1 LELILRTILNYI
13 LSMESR
19 SMMEPIRRC
28 RMHVATGLLVL
39 ACTIPG
45 RASAQEAGDAIP
57 TGVVRGV
64 VSASEDADSPLD
76 GVAVELVEVG
86 RRTVSDEDGR
96 FRFASVPVGRHTLR
110 LSVVGRAVLERRVE
124 VTAGAVT
131 RERLTLEAAPVALAP
146 MLVLQSR
153 TRLSE
158 GIDREL
164 VPGSLH
170 VIGSRSLRDRP
181 VVFDDVHALLR
192 QVPGVNVQEEDGYGL
207 RPNIGMRGT
216 GVERSSKITVMEDG
230 VLAAPAP
237 YAAPAAYYFPV
248 AGRMS
253 AIEVRKGSSQIRY
266 GPNTIGGALNL
277 VSSPIPS
284 AFSVM
289 LDAAAGSDASQK
301 IRARAGDSERH
312 FGWMVEGYRSRTD
325 GFKELDGGGATGF
338 DVQDYLGKFRL
349 NSDLDASTYQDLEL
363 KVGWYDEESNET
375 YLGLTDSDFALNPNR
390 RYAASQL
397 DLMDADHQMANLRH
411 FVRFPSGVD
420 LTTTAYFNAFARN
433 WYKLQ
438 SVDGTGI
445 STVLGDPDTYA
456 TELAVL
462 RGAADSEDGL
472 AIRANN
478 REYLSR
484 GIQTALRLSIGD
496 AVTHQVEL
504 GVRVHGDEEDR
515 FQQEDDYGISGGRM
529 FLAEEGAPGSQANR
543 VSTATAVALHL
554 QDRIRSGRFTVSPGL
569 RFETIDF
576 TRTDFEAGD
585 ASRAVPAGVRE
596 NSITAWIPGVG
607 AAMDVSSDATLF
619 AGVHRGF
626 GPPGPG
632 ADEETRAESSVNYEL
647 GLRVRRGAASLE
659 LTGFYSDYDNILGRA
674 TLATGESGTNEIFN
688 GGEVRAAGLELTASA
703 DPLDGSAGAWRLPV
717 QLTYTLTE
725 ATFRSAFE
733 SDFGPWGTVEV
744 GDHLPYVPRHQLFV
758 SAGLEKGPWSGRVAT
773 TASSAVRTVAGQGD
787 IPSSERTDSFV
798 VLAAGLD
805 YELSTDVTA
814 YAAVENLTDTHYVVA
829 RRPAGVR
836 PGLPRTL
843 QVGVRFTR

>member
-1 LELILRTILNYI
+1 
-13 LSMESR
+13 
-19 SMMEPIRRC
+19 MMAPIRR
-28 RMHVATGLLVL
+28 
-39 ACTIPG
+39 ACTHAVAGLIVFVCSLPG
-45 RASAQEAGDAIP
+45 TAPAQEAGETP
-57 TGVVRGV
+57 TGVVEGV
-64 VSASEDADSPLD
+64 VSASEDAESPLS
-76 GVAVELVEVG
+76 GVTVELIEIG
-86 RRTVSDEDGR
+86 RRTLSDEAGR
-96 FRFASVPVGRHTLR
+96 FRFTSVPEGRHTLR
-110 LSVVGRAVLERRVE
+110 LSVVGRTVLDRTVE
-124 VTAGAVT
+124 VTPSEVI
-131 RERLTLEAAPVALAP
+131 RQRLALDAAPVALEP

-158 GIDREL
+158 GVYREL
-164 VPGSLH
+164 IPGSVH
-170 VIGSRSLRDRP
+170 VIGPRSLQERP
-181 VVFDDVHALLR
+181 VVFDDIHALLR

-248 AGRMS
+248 AGRMNS
-253 AIEVRKGSSQIRY
+253 IEVRKGSSQIRY

-284 AFSVM
+284 SFSLM
-289 LDAAAGSDASQK
+289 LDAAAGSDESQK
-301 IRARAGDSERH
+301 IHARAGDSERH

-338 DVQDYLGKFRL
+338 DIQDYLGKFRV
-349 NSDLDASTYQDLEL
+349 NTDLDAPVYQEIEL
-363 KVGWYDEESNET
+363 KVGWYDEESDET

-420 LTTTAYFNAFARN
+420 LTTTAYYNAFARN

-438 SVDGTGI
+438 SVKGTGI
-445 STVLGDPDTYA
+445 STVLGDPDTFA
-456 TELAVL
+456 SELAVL

-484 GIQTALRLSIGD
+484 GVQTALGVSVGSD
-496 AVTHQVEL
+496 VTHQLEI

-515 FQQEDDYGISGGRM
+515 FQQEDDYGISAGRM
-529 FLAEEGAPGSQANR
+529 FLAEEGIPGSQANR
-543 VSTATAVALHL
+543 VASATAVAFHL

-569 RFETIDF
+569 RFESVDF
-576 TRTDFEAGD
+576 TRTDYEAGD
-585 ASRAVPAGVRE
+585 ASRATPTGVRE
-596 NSITAWIPGVG
+596 NSITAWIPGIG
-607 AAMDVSSDATLF
+607 AALDVSPDAKLF

-632 ADEETRAESSVNYEL
+632 AAEETRSESSVNYEL
-647 GLRVRRGAASLE
+647 GLRVRRGPASLE

-688 GGEVRAAGLELTASA
+688 GGDVRAAGIELAASA
-703 DPLDGSAGAWRLPV
+703 DALGGRTGAWRLPV

-733 SDFGPWGTVEV
+733 SDFEPWGTVEV
-744 GDHLPYVPRHQLFV
+744 GDQLPYVPRHQVFV
-758 SAGLEKGPWSGRVAT
+758 SAGLEKGAWHGRITT
-773 TASSAVRTVAGQGD
+773 TAASAVRTVAGQGD
-787 IPSSERTDSFV
+787 IPESERTDSFL

-805 YELSTDVTA
+805 YELTTSVTA
-814 YAAVENLTDTHYVVA
+814 YAAAENLTNTHYVVA

-843 QVGVRFTR
+843 QLGVRFTR

>member
-1 LELILRTILNYI
+1 
-13 LSMESR
+13 MV
-19 SMMEPIRRC
+19 EPIRRF
-28 RMHVATGLLVL
+28 RMLVVAGLLVF
-39 ACTIPG
+39 AGMIPG
-45 RASAQEAGDAIP
+45 TASAQEAKDTP
-57 TGVVRGV
+57 TGLVEGI
-64 VSASEDADSPLD
+64 VSASEDDHSPLE
-76 GVAVELVEVG
+76 GVTVELVEVR
-86 RRTVSDEDGR
+86 RRTVSDEAGR
-96 FRFASVPVGRHTLR
+96 FRFTSVPEGRYTLR
-110 LSVVGRAVLERRVE
+110 LSIVGRAVLDRTVE
-124 VTAGAVT
+124 VTAEAVT
-131 RERLTLEAAPVALAP
+131 RQRLALDAAPVALQP
-146 MLVLQSR
+146 ILVLQSR

-158 GIDREL
+158 GVDREL
-164 VPGSLH
+164 IPGSVH
-170 VIGSRSLRDRP
+170 VIGSRSLEERP
-181 VVFDDVHALLR
+181 VVFDDVHTFLR
-192 QVPGVNVQEEDGYGL
+192 EVPGVNVQEEDGYGL

-284 AFSVM
+284 AFSLL
-289 LDAAAGSDASQK
+289 LDAAAGSDDSQR
-301 IRARAGDSERH
+301 IHARAGDSKRH
-312 FGWMVEGYRSRTD
+312 FGWVVEGYRSRTD
-325 GFKELDGGGATGF
+325 GFKELDNGGATGF
-338 DVQDYLGKFRL
+338 DIQDYLGKFRL
-349 NSDLDASTYQDLEL
+349 NSDLDASTYQELEL

-375 YLGLTDSDFALNPNR
+375 YLGLTDADFALNPNR
-390 RYAASQL
+390 RYAGSQL

-411 FVRFPSGVD
+411 FVRFASGVN
-420 LTTTAYFNAFARN
+420 LTTTAYYNEFARN

-438 SVDGTGI
+438 SVEGTGI
-445 STVLGDPDTYA
+445 STVLADPDA
-456 TELAVL
+456 HAAELAIL
-462 RGAADSEDGL
+462 RGTADSGDGL
-472 AIRANN
+472 TIRANN

-484 GIQTALRLSIGD
+484 GVQTALGLSFGN
-496 AVTHQVEL
+496 AVAHQVEI

-515 FQQEDDYGISGGRM
+515 FQQEDDYGISAGRM
-529 FLAEEGAPGSQANR
+529 FLAEEGMPGSQANR
-543 VSTATAVALHL
+543 VSSATAVAFHV
-554 QDRIRSGRFTVSPGL
+554 QDRMRTGRFTVSPGL

-576 TRTDFEAGD
+576 TRTDYEAGD

-596 NSITAWIPGVG
+596 NSVTAWIPGIG
-607 AAMDVSSDATLF
+607 AAMDVSPEATVF

-632 ADEETRAESSVNYEL
+632 ADDETRAETSVNYEL
-647 GLRVRRGAASLE
+647 GFRMRRGAATLE
-659 LTGFYSDYDNILGRA
+659 LAGFYSDYGNILGRA

-688 GGEVRAAGLELTASA
+688 GGAVRAVGLELAASA
-703 DPLDGSAGAWRLPV
+703 DALDGSEGAWRLPV
-717 QLTYTLTE
+717 RLTYTLTE

-744 GDHLPYVPRHQLFV
+744 GDHLPYVPRHQVFV
-758 SAGLEKGPWSGRVAT
+758 SAGLEKGAWSGRVST
-773 TASSAVRTVAGQGD
+773 TASSAVRTAAGQGD
-787 IPSSERTDSFV
+787 IPQSERTDSFF

-805 YELSTDVTA
+805 YQLSTGVSA

-843 QVGVRFTR
+843 QLGVRFTR